1 MCGNSKAVTH
11 THTHTGLAALT
22 WCYLRIQLPSP
33 GPACGWDADADVWG
47 KNRSKKKKKKRRS
60 GRGHTTLFLRRPG
73 RPSVK
78 LPFSFIPDCLFLQ
91 NEFSKTDFCQEFSC
105 VGFVTASS
113 HPPRPPTPRVV
124 EAETFSVLDVRT
136 VPLVCREEDCG
147 KSAPGHLLDKHQGA
161 AADQIELN
169 HNKLTRL
176 WPTQIRT

>member
-91 NEFSKTDFCQEFSC
+91 NEFSKTDFVKSFP
-105 VGFVTASS
+105 VLVSS
-113 HPPRPPTPRVV
+113 LRHLIPLAPPPLELLKLKRSPCWMWGRCRWCAEKKTVV
-124 EAETFSVLDVRT
+124 NQLQDTCWTNTKERQ
-136 VPLVCREEDCG
+136 PI
-147 KSAPGHLLDKHQGA
+147 KS
-161 AADQIELN
+161 N
-169 HNKLTRL
+169 
-176 WPTQIRT
+176 

>member
-1 MCGNSKAVTH
+1 MGKEQIKEKEKKKEVWKRPHNLVFAETRTPLCKITLLIHPRLLISAE
-11 THTHTGLAALT
+11 
-22 WCYLRIQLPSP
+22 RIL
-33 GPACGWDADADVWG
+33 
-47 KNRSKKKKKKRRS
+47 KNR
-60 GRGHTTLFLRRPG
+60 L
-73 RPSVK
+73 
-78 LPFSFIPDCLFLQ
+78 
-91 NEFSKTDFCQEFSC
+91 CQEFSC

-113 HPPRPPTPRVV
+113 HPPHPPTPRVV

-176 WPTQIRT
+176 